1 VITPREDI
9 KRLKVL
15 VQTHTRAVKRA
26 QAELNR
32 KLAEMRRGKDAI
44 LSMVYAFPLPSEP
57 EARKKEWKRRYQFYW
72 QVQNP
77 DYMRRYHK
85 QYRELGRDK

>member
-1 VITPREDI
+1 M
-9 KRLKVL
+9 
-15 VQTHTRAVKRA
+15 RAMKRA

-32 KLAEMRRGKDAI
+32 HLAGLRRGKDVV
-44 LSMVYAFPLPSEP
+44 LSLVYSSPLPSEP
-57 EARKKEWKRRYQFYW
+57 GARVKEYKRRYQFYW

-85 QYRELGRDK
+85 EYRELGRDGC

>member
-1 VITPREDI
+1 MTSREEI
-9 KRLKVL
+9 KRLKGL
-15 VQTHTRAVKRA
+15 VQTHMRAMKKA

-44 LSMVYAFPLPSEP
+44 LSMVYASPLPSEP

-72 QVQNP
+72 AVQNP

-85 QYRELGRDK
+85 EYRELGRER